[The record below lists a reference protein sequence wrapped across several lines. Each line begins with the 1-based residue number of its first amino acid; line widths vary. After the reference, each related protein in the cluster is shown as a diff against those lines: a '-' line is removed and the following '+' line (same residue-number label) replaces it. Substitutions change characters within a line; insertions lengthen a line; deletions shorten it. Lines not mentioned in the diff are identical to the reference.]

1 MQNKYRVLIS
11 LMLVL
16 VLALSACT
24 PAVDNL
30 PVDNPVENNNEIEAL
45 NAEIEELNTQIEELT
60 AENEELTT
68 QNETPPPTTSTSSQ
82 SLWNIGQEVMALI
95 KEKNMV
101 DLATYVHSSKGLNF
115 SPYVHINIPHDQ
127 VFTAGEVADLPGD
140 TTEYNWGYYYGTPVE
155 TEIISNFNDY
165 YNEFIYDEDYFN
177 TNIVGVNAVISYG
190 DIIDNIFDQFPD
202 AEYLEF
208 YVHGSPHNNGTYWR
222 SLKLVFEKEAGEYK
236 LMAIVHGQWSDV
248 YGVD

>member
-1 MQNKYRVLIS
+1 MKIKYRVLIS

-24 PAVDNL
+24 PAVDYTPADANG
-30 PVDNPVENNNEIEAL
+30 ENNNEIEAL
-45 NAEIEELNTQIEELT
+45 NAQIEELNTQIEELT
-60 AENEELTT
+60 AENE
-68 QNETPPPTTSTSSQ
+68 TPPTSSTSTQ

-101 DLATYVHSSKGLNF
+101 DLATYVHSTKGLNF

-127 VFTAGEVADLPGD
+127 VFTAGEVAVLPGD

-155 TEIISNFNDY
+155 SEIILNFNDY
-165 YNEFIYDEDYFN
+165 YNEFIYDEDFLN
-177 TNIVGVNAVISYG
+177 SNVVGVNAVVSYG
-190 DIIDNIFDQFPD
+190 VIIDNIFDQFPD

-208 YVHGSPHNNGTYWR
+208 YVPGSPHNEGTYWR

-236 LMAIVHGQWSDV
+236 LMAIIHGQWHDI
-248 YGVD
+248 YGVE